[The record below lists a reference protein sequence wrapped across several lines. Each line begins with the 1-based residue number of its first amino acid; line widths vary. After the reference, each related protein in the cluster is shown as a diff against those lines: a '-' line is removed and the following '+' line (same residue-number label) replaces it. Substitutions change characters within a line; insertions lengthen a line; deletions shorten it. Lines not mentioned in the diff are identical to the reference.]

1 MITACHSCRTSK
13 EIAAYV
19 AAVEAARTAHDLAA
33 LSVAEVKRKVILA
46 RCVTCKRCTEHD
58 DIRIQHSQHNRDEL
72 TAATIHSHEL
82 TWATAIPEEDEKTLL
97 QILGTLFSLDTLQ
110 FLAALHMSRRG
121 TARTFPAVVRDFVQ
135 AVRSYRN
142 GRPSKA
148 TIKAK
153 FSVISTRMPCAAA
166 LQSWKDGH
174 GGRQKVEVDGE

>member
-33 LSVAEVKRKVILA
+33 LAVAEVKRKEILA
-46 RCVTCKRCTEHD
+46 RCVTCKRGTLHD
-58 DIRIQHSQHNRDEL
+58 DIRIQRSPHNRDEL
-72 TAATIHSHEL
+72 TAATLHPHEL
-82 TWATAIPEEDEKTLL
+82 TWATSLPEEEEKTLL

-153 FSVISTRMPCAAA
+153 FNVISTRMPCAAA
-166 LQSWKDGH
+166 LKSWEYGH
-174 GGRQKVEVDGE
+174 GGRQKVEVDG